1 MNELEKAAEEY
12 VRELFAGNS
21 DGHGLEHT
29 LRVYRLAMK
38 IADAE
43 PCDRQTAGL
52 AALLHDADD
61 HKLFHT
67 QNNANARAFLN
78 RHGVDPAAQ
87 DRICEAIQSVSFS
100 QNRGKRP
107 ESPEGRIVQ
116 DADRLDAI
124 GAVGI
129 ARTFAFGGGH
139 GRTPEQSLSHF
150 EEKLLLLKD
159 LMNTETGRSM
169 AMERH
174 AFMELFL
181 KQWQRET
188 EGEDKDTD
196 GRQEDEP
203 VLIRPM
209 NESDA
214 RAFTDAELAQGWHA
228 DIGKYL
234 ARLEDQASG
243 KCVSLTAEYQGVP
256 AGYINVYLQGLSGP
270 FAGKGWPEIVDFG
283 VLEKYRR
290 RGIGTR
296 LMDAAEQAA
305 ARVADTVWLG
315 VGLHAGY
322 GSAQRMYVRR
332 GYVPDG
338 SGVWYGDHPCEPYS
352 TCGNDDDLVLF
363 FSKKLR

>member
-1 MNELEKAAEEY
+1 
-12 VRELFAGNS
+12 
-21 DGHGLEHT
+21 
-29 LRVYRLAMK
+29 MK
-38 IADAE
+38 IADSE
-43 PCDRQTAGL
+43 PCNRQAVGL

-67 QNNANARAFLN
+67 QNNANARTFLSE
-78 RHGVDPAAQ
+78 HGVDSAEA

-107 ESPEGRIVQ
+107 ESAEGLIVQ

-129 ARTFAFGGGH
+129 ARTFAFGGSH
-139 GRTPEQSLSHF
+139 GRTPEQSLAHF

-159 LMNTETGRSM
+159 LMNTEAGRSM
-169 AMERH
+169 AKERH
-174 AFMELFL
+174 AFMESFL

-188 EGEDKDTD
+188 AADAAQERREEDV
-196 GRQEDEP
+196 R
-203 VLIRPM
+203 VRPM

-228 DIGKYL
+228 DIEKYL
-234 ARLEDQASG
+234 TRLRDQASG

-256 AGYINVYLQGLSGP
+256 AGYVNVYLEGLNGP

-290 RGIGTR
+290 RGIGTK
-296 LMDAAEQAA
+296 LMDAAEAIAA
-305 ARVADTVWLG
+305 QHSDTVWLG

-332 GYVPDG
+332 GYIPDG
-338 SGVWYGDHPCEPYS
+338 SGVWYGDRPCEPYS
-352 TCGNDDDLVLF
+352 ACENDDDLVLF
-363 FSKKLR
+363 FSKKLY

>member
-29 LRVYRLAMK
+29 LRVYRLAMR

-52 AALLHDADD
+52 AAMLHDADD

-67 QNNANARAFLN
+67 QNNANARAFL
-78 RHGVDPAAQ
+78 
-87 DRICEAIQSVSFS
+87 
-100 QNRGKRP
+100 
-107 ESPEGRIVQ
+107 VQ

-188 EGEDKDTD
+188 EGEDTD